1 MLQEIL
7 EPTPRITAQADRAAG
22 FVDDR
27 DASVIALLH
36 DAGPLLLCL
45 SHLRWDF
52 VWQRPQ
58 HLLSRAS
65 AHYRVVYFEEPIL
78 TAGDGPQSL
87 DLHVSPEGVL
97 IAVPH
102 IPAGTDPTT
111 IVALQRS
118 LLDTL
123 LLELGNA
130 VAVAWFYTP
139 MAMDFA
145 GHVQAT
151 TVVYDCMDELTL
163 FRGASPRLVLLER
176 QLLDRADLVFTGG
189 RSLYEAK
196 RGLHPHAHLFP
207 SSVDAPHFQQARSD
221 RTAPPSDQADLPH
234 PRIGYFGVIDER
246 IDYALLDAIAV
257 ARPDWSFIML
267 GPTAKIDPA
276 SLPRHPNLHWLGMKS
291 YAELPAYL
299 AGWDAGIMPFA
310 LNEATRFISPTK
322 TPEFLAA
329 GVPLVSTPIADVVT
343 DWGTGG
349 MVSIAADPDATI
361 AAIEALLARPIEP
374 WLTDVDHRLSQQS
387 WDNTWGRMMEF
398 LDSAGSH
405 ADRSAITAADDRRTI
420 PRPD

>member
-1 MLQEIL
+1 M
-7 EPTPRITAQADRAAG
+7 TNRAVRPVG
-22 FVDDR
+22 SIDDR
-27 DASVIALLH
+27 DASVLAFVN
-36 DAGPLLLCL
+36 DARPLLLCL

-65 AHYRVVYFEEPIL
+65 AAYRVVYFEEPIHI
-78 TAGDGPQSL
+78 DGHSPPAL
-87 DLHVSPEGVL
+87 RLHVSREGVL

-102 IPAGTDPTT
+102 IPADTDPAT
-111 IVALQRS
+111 ISVIQRS
-118 LLDTL
+118 LLDAFL
-123 LLELGNA
+123 VELGN
-130 VAVAWFYTP
+130 VVTVAWFYTP

-145 GHVQAT
+145 GHVHAAT
-151 TVVYDCMDELTL
+151 IVYDCMDELTL

-176 QLLDRADLVFTGG
+176 RLLDQADLVFTGG

-196 RGLHPHAHLFP
+196 RRMHAHAHLFP
-207 SSVDAPHFQQARSD
+207 SSVDAPHFQQARSG
-221 RTAPPSDQADLPH
+221 RSASPSDQADLPH

-257 ARPDWSFIML
+257 ARPDWTFIML

-276 SLPRHPNLHWLGMKS
+276 SLPRHANLHWLGMKS

-343 DWGTGG
+343 DWGSDGL
-349 MVSIAADPDATI
+349 VEIAADPDATI

-374 WLTDVDHRLSQQS
+374 WLTQVDQRLSQQS
-387 WDNTWGRMMEF
+387 WDSSWGRMMEF
-398 LDSAGSH
+398 LDEVRSH
-405 ADRSAITAADDRRTI
+405 IDLPVTSDQEIT
-420 PRPD
+420 